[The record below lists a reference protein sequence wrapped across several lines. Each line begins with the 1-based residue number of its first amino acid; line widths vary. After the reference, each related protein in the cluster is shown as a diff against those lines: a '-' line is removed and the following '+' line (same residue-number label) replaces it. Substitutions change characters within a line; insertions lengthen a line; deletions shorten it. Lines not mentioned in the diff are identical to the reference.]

1 MPFRSILRRQPPH
14 KSNKYFTYEV
24 TVTAGQATTPKFTFT
39 TNVYNKLVD
48 WGDGTIRSVVTTDV
62 ELSHTY
68 AIAGKYR
75 ITFLMPHQDTLLTQI
90 DVNSDK
96 LSKILTPIQ
105 AFRKLT
111 TFNASTNSAWIQ
123 NISGWVLPASLVNF
137 YIYSTSVSG
146 DISGWVLPA
155 SLVNF
160 YIYSTSVSGDISG
173 WVLPASLVNFYA
185 HATSVS
191 GDISGWVLP
200 ASLTT
205 FAIHTTSVSGDI
217 SGWVLPASLVNFY
230 IYSTSVSGDISGWV
244 LPASLTTF
252 AIHTTSVSGD
262 ISGWV
267 LPASLIYFYI
277 YSTSVNNAPIFTSVV
292 ALLDFRYQACALPQA
307 TVDLIV
313 SRIYARRASFT
324 AIAPFA
330 NVGGTNAAPSGTYAD
345 EDPPVT
351 GKGYIYELVN
361 DPEVEGFKK
370 WAITYTA

>member
-1 MPFRSILRRQPPH
+1 MPSRLILRRQPPH

-48 WGDGTIRSVVTTDV
+48 WGDGTIRSVAASAV

-68 AIAGKYR
+68 AAAGKYR
-75 ITFLMPHQDTLLTQI
+75 VTFLMPHQDTLLTQI
-90 DVNSDK
+90 DINADK
-96 LSKILTPIQ
+96 LSKVLTPIQ
-105 AFRKLT
+105 AFRNLT
-111 TFNASTNSAWIQ
+111 LFHAYTNSAWVQNISGWVLPASLMDFSVHTTSVSGDISGWVLPASVVNFYVNSTSVSGNISGWVLPVTLVNFYVNSTSVSG

-137 YIYSTSVSG
+137 SVHTTSVSGNISGWVLPVTLVNFYVSSTSVSG

-155 SLVNF
+155 SLVTF
-160 YIYSTSVSGDISG
+160 YVNSTSVSGSP
-173 WVLPASLVNFYA
+173 V
-185 HATSVS
+185 
-191 GDISGWVLP
+191 
-200 ASLTT
+200 
-205 FAIHTTSVSGDI
+205 
-217 SGWVLPASLVNFY
+217 
-230 IYSTSVSGDISGWV
+230 
-244 LPASLTTF
+244 
-252 AIHTTSVSGD
+252 
-262 ISGWV
+262 
-267 LPASLIYFYI
+267 
-277 YSTSVNNAPIFTSVV
+277 FTSAV
-292 ALLDFRYQACALPQA
+292 ALSNFQYQYCALPQA

-324 AIAPFA
+324 AVAPSA

>member
-1 MPFRSILRRQPPH
+1 MPSRSILRRQPPH

-48 WGDGTIRSVVTTDV
+48 WGDGTIRSVAASGV

-68 AIAGKYR
+68 TAAGTYR
-75 ITFLMPHQDTLLTQI
+75 VTFLMPHQDTLLTQI
-90 DVNSDK
+90 DINSDT
-96 LSKILTPIQ
+96 LSKVLTPIQ
-105 AFRKLT
+105 AFRNLT
-111 TFNASTNSAWIQ
+111 TFYAYTNPAWVQ
-123 NISGWVLPASLVNF
+123 NISGWVLPASLVTF
-137 YIYSTSVSG
+137 YVYSTSVSGDISGWVLPASLVTFYVHATSVSGDISGWVLPASLVTFYVHVTSVSG

-160 YIYSTSVSGDISG
+160 YI
-173 WVLPASLVNFYA
+173 

-191 GDISGWVLP
+191 GS
-200 ASLTT
+200 
-205 FAIHTTSVSGDI
+205 
-217 SGWVLPASLVNFY
+217 
-230 IYSTSVSGDISGWV
+230 
-244 LPASLTTF
+244 
-252 AIHTTSVSGD
+252 
-262 ISGWV
+262 
-267 LPASLIYFYI
+267 
-277 YSTSVNNAPIFTSVV
+277 PIFTSAV
-292 ALLDFRYQACALPQA
+292 ALSNFNYQNCALPQA

-313 SRIYARRASFT
+313 SRIYARRVSFT
-324 AIAPFA
+324 ATAPSA

>member
-217 SGWVLPASLVNFY
+217 SGWVLPASL
-230 IYSTSVSGDISGWV
+230 
-244 LPASLTTF
+244 
-252 AIHTTSVSGD
+252 
-262 ISGWV
+262 
-267 LPASLIYFYI
+267 IYFYI

>member
-1 MPFRSILRRQPPH
+1 MPSRSILRRQPPH

-39 TNVYNKLVD
+39 ANPYNKLVD
-48 WGDGTIRSVVTTDV
+48 WGDGTIRSVAASGV

-68 AIAGKYR
+68 TAAGTYR
-75 ITFLMPHQDTLLTQI
+75 VTFLMPHQDTLLTQI

-105 AFRKLT
+105 AFRNLT
-111 TFNASTNSAWIQ
+111 TFYAHTNSAWIQ
-123 NISGWVLPASLVNF
+123 NISGWVLPASLVDFRVHATSVSGDISGWVLPASLVTF
-137 YIYSTSVSG
+137 YVYSTSVSG

-160 YIYSTSVSGDISG
+160 AVYFTSVSGS
-173 WVLPASLVNFYA
+173 
-185 HATSVS
+185 
-191 GDISGWVLP
+191 
-200 ASLTT
+200 
-205 FAIHTTSVSGDI
+205 
-217 SGWVLPASLVNFY
+217 
-230 IYSTSVSGDISGWV
+230 
-244 LPASLTTF
+244 
-252 AIHTTSVSGD
+252 
-262 ISGWV
+262 
-267 LPASLIYFYI
+267 
-277 YSTSVNNAPIFTSVV
+277 PIFTSTV
-292 ALLDFRYQACALPQA
+292 ALSNFQYQNCALSQA

-313 SRIYARRASFT
+313 SRIYVRRASFT
-324 AIAPFA
+324 ATTPFA